1 MEKLKNVFLYIV
13 RSRWVVWAIVLLTVL
28 VTLKAIFGPIS
39 YKSVYTLTPYN
50 NFLIFKQSF
59 FHLIEHKSL
68 YIKYEVEHWD
78 LYKYSPTFAF
88 LFAACALPPLGIG
101 LMLWSLLNLGVLL
114 YAIRQLPRINAT
126 NKNILLLFI
135 APELLLS
142 IMNEQSNALMAGLI
156 ILTFALLEKKH
167 LFWACACLALSIY
180 IKLFSVVALALF
192 IFYPNKIKAAAYF
205 ILWMAILFALPL
217 MVISWDELLWQY
229 KDWLVV
235 LKNDTV
241 TDYSYSVMM
250 ILDKLSGIEWND
262 QILQV
267 VSGLLTVLPLVQ
279 YKKFTSLSFRYYTL
293 ASLLIWSVIFNHK
306 AESPTFIIAVCG
318 VALWYFAAPKASW
331 RTWLLIIVLVFTSFS
346 TSDIFP
352 KIIREE
358 IFRPLMMK
366 SWPCIIVWLV
376 ILVES
381 FSMRFEEDAKHSESI
396 TTAIT

>member
-1 MEKLKNVFLYIV
+1 LEKLKEVFRYIIS
-13 RSRWVVWAIVLLTVL
+13 SRWVAWGIVLLTVL
-28 VTLKAIFGPIS
+28 VTLKAIYGPIS
-39 YKSVYTLTPYN
+39 YKGVYTLTPYN

-59 FHLIEHKSL
+59 YHLIEHKSL
-68 YIKYEVEHWD
+68 YAKYEVEHWD

-88 LFAACALPPLGIG
+88 LFAVCALPPLGIG
-101 LMLWSLLNLGVLL
+101 LMLWSLLNVGVLL
-114 YAIRQLPRINAT
+114 YAIRLLPRIQAT
-126 NKNILLLFI
+126 HKNILLLFI

-180 IKLFSVVALALF
+180 IKLFSVVVLALF
-192 IFYPNKIKAAAYF
+192 IFYPQKIKAAAYF
-205 ILWMAILFALPL
+205 VFWMALLFALPL
-217 MVISWDELLWQY
+217 LVINWNELLWQY
-229 KDWLVV
+229 TEWFVV

-250 ILDKLSGIEWND
+250 ILDRLSGVDWND
-262 QILQV
+262 RMLQMA
-267 VSGLLTVLPLVQ
+267 SGLLTVLPLVQ
-279 YKKFTSLSFRYYTL
+279 YKKFTSLSFRYYML

-306 AESPTFIIAVCG
+306 AESPTFIIAVSG
-318 VALWYFAAPKASW
+318 VALWYFAAPRATW
-331 RTWLLIIVLVFTSFS
+331 RTCLLLAVLVFTSLS

-381 FSMRFEEDAKHSESI
+381 FRLNFIDDEHQSKSLAAEND
-396 TTAIT
+396 